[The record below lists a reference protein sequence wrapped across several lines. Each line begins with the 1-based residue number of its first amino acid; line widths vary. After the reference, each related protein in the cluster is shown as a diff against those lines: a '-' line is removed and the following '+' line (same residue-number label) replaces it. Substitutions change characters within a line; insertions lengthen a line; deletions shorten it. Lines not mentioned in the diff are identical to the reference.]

1 MEKRNFKLF
10 GESCIAIGDE
20 TELSISVLSEPF
32 ISLAKSMEKSTI
44 YQERYDFDRISLFM
58 NNTDKESEISSV
70 SNEFINSVNFSD
82 TVKELRFVSRNT
94 ICELYINPTDIE
106 VNNSIESVVFK
117 NAPVSS
123 NFIIG
128 LVNTCLELNKISFDM
143 KDTSIDLLDCIDTLF
158 VVSDI
163 TDFSFRGSV
172 DYSHVLNKLCENK
185 DKVKRL
191 EISVYNKNDLD
202 ALGKLT
208 NLEYLKLSSY
218 EIESL
223 PDCLSKF
230 TKLKTLDI
238 SETQIS
244 MDTYKLAILIHE
256 KYGIDD
262 VILPKMDIK

>member
-32 ISLAKSMEKSTI
+32 ITLAKSMEKSTI

-58 NNTDKESEISSV
+58 NNTDKESEINLV

-106 VNNSIESVVFK
+106 VNNSIESIIFK
-117 NAPVSS
+117 DVPVSS
-123 NFIIG
+123 DFIIG
-128 LVNTCLELNKISFDM
+128 LVNTCLELNKIAFDM

-172 DYSHVLNKLCENK
+172 DYSHILNKLCENK
-185 DKVKRL
+185 DKVRRL
-191 EISVYNKNDLD
+191 EISVYNKDDLNM
-202 ALGKLT
+202 LGELT
-208 NLEYLKLSSY
+208 NLEYG
-218 EIESL
+218 
-223 PDCLSKF
+223 
-230 TKLKTLDI
+230 
-238 SETQIS
+238 
-244 MDTYKLAILIHE
+244 MR
-256 KYGIDD
+256 G
-262 VILPKMDIK
+262 